1 MVLKTEKCAF
11 SGLRVYPG
19 HGTRLT
25 KIDSTTFLF
34 LNGKSKKMHA
44 QKKKPAK
51 LAWTTTYRKA
61 HKKDIE
67 ASTRTKKRRVN
78 KSAFTRSLV
87 GASLEVLAKKRNEK
101 PEVRAAARDAALREI
116 KARAAKKKGAKK

>member
-1 MVLKTEKCAF
+1 LTSTRRRRDECVRE
-11 SGLRVYPG
+11 R
-19 HGTRLT
+19 RLT
-25 KIDSTTFLF
+25 TRCFLF
-34 LNGKSKKMHA
+34 FSFYAIL
-44 QKKKPAK
+44 Q
-51 LAWTTTYRKA
+51 
-61 HKKDIE
+61 DIE

-116 KARAAKKKGAKK
+116 KARAQKKKGAKK